1 MGTQKSG
8 RTARPRLIRFA
19 IGGIVVLLLG
29 LGYWSMQRKPEAP
42 PLPTAAAELSDI
54 KQTVQSAGILQAKL
68 KVDIGAQVSG
78 QIKRL
83 HVQLGQK
90 VAKGELLVS
99 LDPELAR
106 NDVQQAEASLA
117 RQATVVE
124 SREIDVAAARREL
137 ERQRRL
143 FKGEATSGVE
153 AEKAETD
160 LAKLEADLRG
170 QSATLAQ
177 LKADL
182 GKKQLALGYTS
193 ITAPMDGEVVSIAV
207 QEGQTV
213 TAVQTTPLLLTLAK
227 LDVITVRARVAEA
240 DIQSISV
247 GQEASFVTLAGKG
260 KRYSGRVR
268 VIQPIP
274 ERAGNA
280 VFYNVLFDVDNAAHE
295 LLSDMTVQVDL
306 VTGRAEKSLS
316 VPIVALGARQ
326 ADGRYAVFVQGA
338 DGKPAQRLIRTGLQ
352 DSARVQV
359 LDGLKAGEKVL
370 LVPPPEAADGA
381 ASGASAASAAS
392 ASAAK

>member
-1 MGTQKSG
+1 MK
-8 RTARPRLIRFA
+8 ARATGATKRPWKFRIA
-19 IGGIVVLLLG
+19 AAAAVVLLAAG
-29 LGYWSMQRKPEAP
+29 GYWQSQRKPEVP
-42 PLPTAAAELSDI
+42 PLPTATTEMADI
-54 KQTVQSAGILQAKL
+54 SQTVQSAGILQAKL

-90 VAKGELLVS
+90 VSKGELLVS

-106 NDVQQAEASLA
+106 NDVQQAEALLA

-124 SREIDVAAARREL
+124 SREIDVRVARREV

-143 FKGEATSGVE
+143 LKGEATSGVD
-153 AEKAETD
+153 AEKADTE

-182 GKKQLALGYTS
+182 GKKELALGYTS

-227 LDVITVRARVAEA
+227 LDVITVRSRVAEA
-240 DIQSISV
+240 DIQAIRV
-247 GQEASFVTLAGKG
+247 GQEASFVTLAGSG
-260 KRYSGRVR
+260 KRYHGKVR

-295 LLSDMTVQVDL
+295 LLSDMTVQVEL
-306 VTGRAEKSLS
+306 VTGHADKAL
-316 VPIVALGARQ
+316 VMPIVALGARQ
-326 ADGRYAVFVQGA
+326 NDGRFAVRVMEA
-338 DGKPAQRLIRTGLQ
+338 DGKHVQRLVRTGLQ
-352 DSARVQV
+352 DSAKVQI
-359 LDGLKAGEKVL
+359 LDGLTLGEKVL
-370 LVPPPEAADGA
+370 LAPPPDAADGA
-381 ASGASAASAAS
+381 ASGASAASAA
-392 ASAAK
+392 K

>member
-1 MGTQKSG
+1 MRSK
-8 RTARPRLIRFA
+8 TAGPARRWRFRIAVALI
-19 IGGIVVLLLG
+19 VLLAAG
-29 LGYWSMQRKPEAP
+29 GYWFSQRKPEAP
-42 PLPTAAAELSDI
+42 PPPTAAVAIADLT
-54 KQTVQSAGILQAKL
+54 QTVQSAGVLQPKI

-78 QIKRL
+78 QIRRL

-106 NDVQQAEASLA
+106 NDVQQAEAQVA

-124 SREIDVAAARREL
+124 SREIELRVARREA

-143 FKGEATSGVE
+143 LRGEATSGTE
-153 AEKAETD
+153 AEKAETE

-193 ITAPMDGEVVSIAV
+193 ITAPLDGEVVSIAV

-227 LDVITVRARVAEA
+227 LDTITVRARVAEA
-240 DIQSISV
+240 DIQSVHV
-247 GQEASFVTLAGKG
+247 GQPASFVTLAGSG
-260 KRYSGRVR
+260 RRYSGKVR

-295 LLSDMTVQVDL
+295 LLSDMTVQVEL
-306 VTGRAEKSLS
+306 VTGKAEKAL
-316 VPIVALGARQ
+316 VMPIVALGARQ
-326 ADGRYAVFVQGA
+326 ADGRYAVRVMGA
-338 DGKPAQRLIRTGLQ
+338 DGKHAQRLVRTGLQ
-352 DSARVQV
+352 DSARVQI
-359 LDGLKAGEKVL
+359 LEGLKVGEKVL
-370 LVPPPEAADGA
+370 LAPPPDAADGA
-381 ASGASAASAAS
+381 ASGASAASS
-392 ASAAK
+392 TH